1 MKFTLYLISFVS
13 YFMSPGGEAVQ
24 LSVGPRGTGGPCDG
38 DLLAFMREED
48 DDNCAQKLPSRT
60 CVVKPLFQ
68 TI

>member
-13 YFMSPGGEAVQ
+13 HFMSPGGEVVQ
-24 LSVGPRGTGGPCDG
+24 LSLGPRGTRGPSDG

-60 CVVKPLFQ
+60 CVVEPLFHR
-68 TI
+68 I